1 MASEKRKVI
10 LMTSKCPKRTLKHV
24 NILSCYLQHNA
35 DLPTIVEVGPQQ
47 GREKQTSFLRN
58 MDRAPERPLVYE
70 TNTGG
75 HFIMTRLKTH
85 QRSET
90 YTPTA
95 ILTTE
100 GGIGNKRASYVAPA
114 GQGVPPIPSADD
126 GTSVF
131 CPEISV
137 YTVPTSLTG

>member
-1 MASEKRKVI
+1 
-10 LMTSKCPKRTLKHV
+10 MTSKCPKRTLKHV
-24 NILSCYLQHNA
+24 NILSCYLHDNA

-90 YTPTA
+90 YTPPAT
-95 ILTTE
+95 LPTE

-131 CPEISV
+131 IIEEQRGRFKI
-137 YTVPTSLTG
+137 TIRIWRE